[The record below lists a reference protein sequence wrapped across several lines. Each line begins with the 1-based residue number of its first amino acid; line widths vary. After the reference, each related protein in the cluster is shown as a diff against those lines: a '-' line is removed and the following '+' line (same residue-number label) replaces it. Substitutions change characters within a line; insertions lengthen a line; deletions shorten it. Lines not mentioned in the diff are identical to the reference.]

1 MHAMRDKDTMNGIRL
16 IATGRAVP
24 GRVVTND
31 DLREYVDTSDEWISS
46 RTGIHQRCFCAEG
59 ESVTTLAVE
68 AATKA
73 LSHGGIAPE
82 EIGCVVCATS
92 SQEYMMPS
100 LACTVHHAL
109 GLAQDI
115 PVLDVG
121 AACAGFLYAMETAR
135 GLLLGGAGRY
145 ALVVGSEQM
154 SRLLDMSDRS
164 TCVLFGDGA
173 GAAIIA
179 LDKDAEYEAVFGTRG
194 DMALRAGG
202 TTHTPMTMDGQAV
215 FRFAVST
222 IPQCVQKLLTKGGIA
237 MEDVDWVVCHQ
248 ANERILDASVR
259 RLGCPA
265 EKFYKNLDRY
275 ANTSAASIPL
285 ALDEMNEAGLLKAGQ
300 RVILVGF
307 GGGLTWAGLMFTI

>member
-1 MHAMRDKDTMNGIRL
+1 MSGLRL
-16 IATGRAVP
+16 LGTGRALP
-24 GRVVTND
+24 SRPVTND
-31 DLREYVDTSDEWISS
+31 DMSAIVETSDEWIAS
-46 RTGIHQRCFCAEG
+46 RTGIRQRYFCAEG
-59 ESVTTLAVE
+59 ETAETLAI
-68 AATKA
+68 AAARQA
-73 LSHGGIAPE
+73 LARSGVDAQDV
-82 EIGCVVCATS
+82 GCVVCATS
-92 SQEYMMPS
+92 SGTYAMPS
-100 LACTVHHAL
+100 MACQVHHAL
-109 GLAQDI
+109 GLAQNI
-115 PVLDVG
+115 PVMDVG
-121 AACAGFLYAMETAR
+121 AACAGFLYAVETAR
-135 GLLLGGAGRY
+135 CLMLGGAGRY

-154 SRLLDMSDRS
+154 SRVLDMTDRA

-179 LDKDAEYEAVFGTRG
+179 LDPQAEYEAVFGTRG

-222 IPQCVQKLLTKGGIA
+222 IPQCVQKLLARGGVT

-285 ALDEMNEAGLLKAGQ
+285 ALDEMNEAGLLKQGQ

-307 GGGLTWAGLMFTI
+307 GGGLTWAGLMFRI

>member
-1 MHAMRDKDTMNGIRL
+1 MRDKDTMNGIRL

-46 RTGIHQRCFCAEG
+46 RTGIHQRYFCAEG

-115 PVLDVG
+115 PVMDVG

-173 GAAIIA
+173 GAAVLA
-179 LDKDAEYEAVFGTRG
+179 LEEDAEYACVLGTRG
-194 DMALRAGG
+194 DMAIKVGG
-202 TTHTPMTMDGQAV
+202 PRREQPMAMDGQSV

-222 IPQCVQKLLTKGGIA
+222 IPACVEQLLEKTGLTLA
-237 MEDVDWVVCHQ
+237 DVDWVVCHQ
-248 ANERILDASVR
+248 ANQRIIDASVR
-259 RLGCPA
+259 RLGVPA

-285 ALDEMNEAGLLKAGQ
+285 ALDELRESGRLLPGQ
-300 RVILVGF
+300 RVIMVGF
-307 GGGLTWAGLMFTI
+307 GGGLTWAGVMLRV